1 MSNGTE
7 IVYNKEKISHGVEE
21 LKQCQ
26 KELYEADVLFYKGI
40 MALAAAKGIDLI
52 INEDAAINLYMPE
65 KIVIECRE
73 EIGRLLDEITTKVAL
88 VETLNDEPKEGSSEK
103 IQLKQVDDEVIE
115 KSEGSVTNEMQA
127 LYAPPRS
134 NSGGGSSTNIGI
146 GSGGTTGENQAIYA
160 PPRANSGG
168 GSSTNIGIGSGGTT
182 GENQALYAPPG
193 INGGTG
199 SSGTI
204 NEGQALYAPPSYRPE
219 VPSTQPLYG
228 VLTPAEPIE
237 IPIEGPVVTP
247 NIQPMYGVI
256 TPTKP
261 IEIPVER
268 PVVTPNIQPM
278 YGVITPTVPIETPVE
293 APTPTPIIQTMY
305 GVITPDVELPNPQ
318 LEIVKEYE
326 QIPNTG
332 IPGVIEQNY
341 VSKHPKLIGGLA
353 ATMGLF
359 GIPTI
364 LSDDFDE
371 EEEKRINES

>member
-103 IQLKQVDDEVIE
+103 IQLKQVNREIE
-115 KSEGSVTNEMQA
+115 EKVEGSTNDM
-127 LYAPPRS
+127 
-134 NSGGGSSTNIGI
+134 
-146 GSGGTTGENQAIYA
+146 
-160 PPRANSGG
+160 
-168 GSSTNIGIGSGGTT
+168 
-182 GENQALYAPPG
+182 QALYAPPG
-193 INGGTG
+193 ITGGG
-199 SSGTI
+199 IGCI
-204 NEGQALYAPPSYRPE
+204 GENPAIYAPPGLRPE
-219 VPSTQPLYG
+219 
-228 VLTPAEPIE
+228 TP
-237 IPIEGPVVTP
+237 T
-247 NIQPMYGVI
+247 IQPMYGVI
-256 TPTKP
+256 TPTP
-261 IEIPVER
+261 
-268 PVVTPNIQPM
+268 PVVTPIEPPTMQPM
-278 YGVITPTVPIETPVE
+278 YGVITPN
-293 APTPTPIIQTMY
+293 
-305 GVITPDVELPNPQ
+305 VELPNP
-318 LEIVKEYE
+318 EFDIVKEYE
-326 QIPNTG
+326 TIPNTG

>member
-103 IQLKQVDDEVIE
+103 IQLRKTEEIIE
-115 KSEGSVTNEMQA
+115 NGEGSTSNDMQA
-127 LYAPPRS
+127 LYAPPRIT
-134 NSGGGSSTNIGI
+134 GGGSVGV
-146 GSGGTTGENQAIYA
+146 
-160 PPRANSGG
+160 
-168 GSSTNIGIGSGGTT
+168 

-193 INGGTG
+193 ITGGG
-199 SSGTI
+199 IGCI
-204 NEGQALYAPPSYRPE
+204 GENQALYAPPGLRPE
-219 VPSTQPLYG
+219 
-228 VLTPAEPIE
+228 TP
-237 IPIEGPVVTP
+237 T
-247 NIQPMYGVI
+247 IQPMYGVI
-256 TPTKP
+256 TPNQP
-261 IEIPVER
+261 IEIPIENPIQT
-268 PVVTPNIQPM
+268 PVVQPMYGVITPSQPIEIPIENPIETPVVQPMYGVITPSQPIEIPIENPIETPVVQPM
-278 YGVITPTVPIETPVE
+278 YGVITPTPPVITPAEPPIQ
-293 APTPTPIIQTMY
+293 TPIIQTMY
-305 GVITPDVELPNPQ
+305 GVITPDVEIPNP
-318 LEIVKEYE
+318 EFDIVKEYE

>member
-103 IQLKQVDDEVIE
+103 IQLRKTEEIIE
-115 KSEGSVTNEMQA
+115 NGKGSTSNDMQA
-127 LYAPPRS
+127 LYAPPGLTS
-134 NSGGGSSTNIGI
+134 
-146 GSGGTTGENQAIYA
+146 GSGTCVGD
-160 PPRANSGG
+160 S
-168 GSSTNIGIGSGGTT
+168 
-182 GENQALYAPPG
+182 
-193 INGGTG
+193 
-199 SSGTI
+199 
-204 NEGQALYAPPSYRPE
+204 QALYAPPSLNPGS
-219 VPSTQPLYG
+219 PS
-228 VLTPAEPIE
+228 
-237 IPIEGPVVTP
+237 
-247 NIQPMYGVI
+247 IQPMYGVI
-256 TPTKP
+256 TPKPIEGAIDTPVVQPMYGVITPNQP
-261 IEIPVER
+261 IEIPIQNPIET
-268 PVVTPNIQPM
+268 PVVQPM
-278 YGVITPTVPIETPVE
+278 YGVITPTPPVVTPIEP
-293 APTPTPIIQTMY
+293 PTMQPMY
-305 GVITPDVELPNPQ
+305 GVITPTPPVVTPIEPPTMQPMYGVITPTPPVVTPIEPPTMQPMYGVITPNVELPNPE
-318 LEIVKEYE
+318 LNIVKEYE
-326 QIPNTG
+326 TIPNTG

-353 ATMGLF
+353 ATMGIF